1 MFEKL
6 EQQVHEFYNNKYL
19 RNRYSSLWF
28 VPGNGF
34 SEGKDGASAELAA
47 VALGYAPAAII
58 GASCIKSEAND
69 YFLMKCLY
77 RGKEMLYLSEDTIAI
92 CNREYFDKFR
102 EMYDRPYYEREW
114 GDLLGEPKHLI
125 DLRNK
130 YKNFLD
136 WDTYNL
142 KAEEMALRL
151 CLEMD

>member
-19 RNRYSSLWF
+19 RNRYPSLGL
-28 VPGNGF
+28 VPCNGFGNG
-34 SEGKDGASAELAA
+34 KATADLAA

-77 RGKEMLYLSEDTIAI
+77 RGKEMLYLSEDIIAI
-92 CNREYFDKFR
+92 CNREDFDKFR
-102 EMYDRPYYEREW
+102 EMYDRSYYERDW
-114 GDLLGEPKHLI
+114 GELLGEPKHLI
-125 DLRNK
+125 DLRK
-130 YKNFLD
+130 EYR
-136 WDTYNL
+136 WDTYHY

-151 CLEMD
+151 CMEMD